1 MAKNFNV
8 EVEFKATGH
17 PELEK
22 AINSLIQAQKNLR
35 NGQVQYNRT
44 LKKSNAAIAALEKRN
59 KALTKS
65 IVSTNNAFEI
75 NAKTGAVVAK
85 NNRLLTNSFATV
97 RSQLLLIS
105 FGIGIASS
113 SIGRFVALTAE
124 QELAEKKLEA
134 ALGFTNQ

>member
-1 MAKNFNV
+1 MAQNFNV

-22 AINSLIQAQKNLR
+22 AINSLVKAQRNLR
-35 NGQVQYNRT
+35 NGQVAYNKT
-44 LKKSNAAIAALEKRN
+44 LTKSNAAIAHLEKRN

-65 IVSTNNAFEI
+65 IVSTNQAFQV

-105 FGIGIASS
+105 FGIGIA
-113 SIGRFVALTAE
+113 T
-124 QELAEKKLEA
+124 
-134 ALGFTNQ
+134 